1 MDFSMDFVHNAFDI
15 LNSMIIP
22 VVGFVIT
29 WSEVRDA
36 RRDKRIRDFSKAGE
50 VSPEDRSEFA
60 AQVLE
65 IYRKQYASEIKA
77 GTMVVRSLIY
87 PTEWVQPP
95 HSDSFMLLKD
105 VPVDISYTKW
115 DAPPPRSPYLP
126 YIREGYAANRK
137 TFSNGALLF
146 NGPLFALERFSGTV
160 GNHNLSVTVKTA
172 GYFDFLD
179 TCEYLVFE
187 ASYLHKIKRK
197 KLPQKLSRFCGLPL
211 RANRRSC
218 GISTTALPASASTM
232 PPFYIMWRSPI
243 TVAT

>member
-60 AQVLE
+60 AQALE
-65 IYRKQYASEIKA
+65 IYRKQYASEIKN

-95 HSDSFMLLKD
+95 HSDSFMLLKA
-105 VPVDISYTKW
+105 VPVDISYT
-115 DAPPPRSPYLP
+115 
-126 YIREGYAANRK
+126 
-137 TFSNGALLF
+137 T
-146 NGPLFALERFSGTV
+146 
-160 GNHNLSVTVKTA
+160 
-172 GYFDFLD
+172 
-179 TCEYLVFE
+179 
-187 ASYLHKIKRK
+187 
-197 KLPQKLSRFCGLPL
+197 
-211 RANRRSC
+211 
-218 GISTTALPASASTM
+218 
-232 PPFYIMWRSPI
+232 
-243 TVAT
+243 